1 MRAILASPPISPAP
15 APPSVRPPPPASAGS
30 GRTTETPSPSAP
42 ARSRRATRQT
52 INARPRSC
60 RAPTTAPPPP
70 PPAPNRT
77 ASGAD
82 TPISNPPQTPPATA
96 TPRPAPS
103 LSETPRNG
111 AHCPTHTGA
120 PPSRF
125 DFLPFAHRPHP
136 LAIVVS
142 PLADRR
148 RLQVLPFVAHY
159 ATHHP
164 LFPPLASATQR
175 SGHPGTAPIRC
186 PRVPTARPSLTPSSA
201 KNPPRAAPRP
211 PASPC
216 PTPWKTHIRPHPTS
230 AVAPPSFPAPIRR
243 ASPGVNH
250 PSKGSCSGASPGPVP
265 CSRPTNFP
273 NPIGEASPAS
283 LNACVP
289 FAACAVASASF
300 TAGAPRATGSGFN
313 RGRGTSRT
321 SSADASFGDHVSRSR
336 GK

>member
-1 MRAILASPPISPAP
+1 MRAIQASPPISPAP

-52 INARPRSC
+52 INARPRSR
-60 RAPTTAPPPP
+60 RAPTVAPPPP

-77 ASGAD
+77 AAGAD

-96 TPRPAPS
+96 THRPAPS

-120 PPSRF
+120 PPTRF
-125 DFLPFAHRPHP
+125 DFLPFAHPSHP
-136 LAIVVS
+136 LGIVGS

-148 RLQVLPFVAHY
+148 RLHVLPFVAPY
-159 ATHHP
+159 STHHP
-164 LFPPLASATQR
+164 LFPPLASAT
-175 SGHPGTAPIRC
+175 
-186 PRVPTARPSLTPSSA
+186 
-201 KNPPRAAPRP
+201 
-211 PASPC
+211 
-216 PTPWKTHIRPHPTS
+216 
-230 AVAPPSFPAPIRR
+230 RR
-243 ASPGVNH
+243 
-250 PSKGSCSGASPGPVP
+250 SGASPGPVP
-265 CSRPTNFP
+265 CSRPTTFP

-300 TAGAPRATGSGFN
+300 TAGAARANGSGFN

-336 GK
+336 EK